1 MSDSPSC
8 SRRLGFIHIPKN
20 AGTSVIKAIV
30 DNGLPIDVSGH
41 EYPGKVAD
49 EEIAV
54 VRCPRSRFI
63 SAFHYGRKYWPSR
76 VNENFASAD
85 ERARSAA
92 DPGHPKHANA
102 WIELGNRPEDLLMR
116 DGKPSPQQAVGSK
129 ATEFAWVCEPQSTW
143 RVNGPRHVLRFAHL
157 ADDFRALLRVEG
169 LDDSAVLPRVNG
181 SDSCEERLSLE
192 AQAFL
197 ERIYAADFQ
206 VIGTRGMAA

>member
-30 DNGLPIDVSGH
+30 DNGLPIHVSRH
-41 EYPGKVAD
+41 EYPGKV
-49 EEIAV
+49 
-54 VRCPRSRFI
+54 
-63 SAFHYGRKYWPSR
+63 
-76 VNENFASAD
+76 
-85 ERARSAA
+85 
-92 DPGHPKHANA
+92 
-102 WIELGNRPEDLLMR
+102 
-116 DGKPSPQQAVGSK
+116 
-129 ATEFAWVCEPQSTW
+129 
-143 RVNGPRHVLRFAHL
+143 

-206 VIGTRGMAA
+206 VVGIRGMAA